1 MIFYLFDLIEDN
13 FIIITLLSG
22 STMIGE
28 SILPVMH
35 IIATEVIIHHQVT
48 ILITITTVTTDQIT
62 VVTGV
67 LTMDSTV
74 TATMAATVPIVVGMY
89 PVGIARQPSIS
100 HD

>member
-35 IIATEVIIHHQVT
+35 IIAIEVIIHQVT

>member
-1 MIFYLFDLIEDN
+1 
-13 FIIITLLSG
+13 
-22 STMIGE
+22 MIGE

-35 IIATEVIIHHQVT
+35 IIAIEVIIHQVT